1 MVSSQRGAGTE
12 TQRWAPVGLNPGEEY
27 RNVGDTSDRS
37 KLIETNTIRVRYWAA
52 ARSAAGVDG
61 DELPVTGPISLAEVV
76 DRVARLHPDTRLLDV
91 IGVCSVLLG
100 DRPVSTEDPAE
111 LLVPPGST
119 LEFLPPFAG
128 G

>member
-1 MVSSQRGAGTE
+1 VT
-12 TQRWAPVGLNPGEEY
+12 
-27 RNVGDTSDRS
+27 DTVDRS
-37 KLIETNTIRVRYWAA
+37 KLNETEIITVRYWAA

-76 DRVARLHPDTRLLDV
+76 ERVSALHPGTRLMDV

-100 DRPVSTEDPAE
+100 DRPVATEDPAE
-111 LLVPPGST
+111 LRVPPGST

>member
-1 MVSSQRGAGTE
+1 M
-12 TQRWAPVGLNPGEEY
+12 
-27 RNVGDTSDRS
+27 GDTSERS
-37 KLIETNTIRVRYWAA
+37 KLSETNTIRVRYWAA

-76 DRVARLHPDTRLLDV
+76 NRVAKLHPGTRLLDV

-100 DRPVSTEDPAE
+100 DRPVSTEDPAD
-111 LLVPPGST
+111 LMIPPGST

>member
-1 MVSSQRGAGTE
+1 MS
-12 TQRWAPVGLNPGEEY
+12 
-27 RNVGDTSDRS
+27 DTVDRS
-37 KLIETNTIRVRYWAA
+37 KLNETDLIRVRYWAA

-61 DELPVTGPISLAEVV
+61 DELSVTGPIPLAEVLQ
-76 DRVARLHPDTRLLDV
+76 RVADLHPGTRLMDV

-100 DRPVSTEDPAE
+100 DRPVATEDPAE

>member
-1 MVSSQRGAGTE
+1 VT
-12 TQRWAPVGLNPGEEY
+12 
-27 RNVGDTSDRS
+27 DTVDRS
-37 KLIETNTIRVRYWAA
+37 KLGETDVIRVRYWAA

-61 DELPVTGPISLAEVV
+61 DELPVTSAISLAEVV
-76 DRVARLHPDTRLLDV
+76 KRVADLHPGTRLLDV

-100 DRPVSTEDPAE
+100 DRPVATEDPAE
-111 LLVPPGST
+111 LQVPPGST

>member
-1 MVSSQRGAGTE
+1 MS
-12 TQRWAPVGLNPGEEY
+12 
-27 RNVGDTSDRS
+27 DTVDRS
-37 KLIETNTIRVRYWAA
+37 KLNETDLIRVRYWAA

-61 DELPVTGPISLAEVV
+61 DELAVTGPISLADVLQ
-76 DRVARLHPDTRLLDV
+76 RVADLHPGTRLMDV

-100 DRPVSTEDPAE
+100 DRPVATEDPAE